1 MIRAG
6 RTFMSSELIELK
18 GHIIDSLSLPRV
30 LDDILARGGQFE
42 IEEIRVGKTRQEQSY
57 ARIRVT
63 ARNEHLLEDILAYV
77 EKDGASRVWQWDAD
91 LAPAQQDGVFPDD
104 FYCTTN
110 LATEVRVRGHW
121 LPVEDIEMDC
131 GIVVED
137 DTARTVPMNLVR
149 AGQMVV
155 VGHRGARVE
164 PPERKEAGGAFEF
177 MSSEVSA
184 ERPKGLIVREI
195 ARAMIE
201 TKLRGEK
208 VLLVGG
214 PAIIHSG
221 AGPYV
226 ERMIRRGHIDVLFA
240 GNALALHDIESA
252 MFGTSLGVTVKEGRP
267 AAHGHEHH
275 LRAVNAVR
283 RAGGIRQA
291 VERGVLHSGI
301 MHACVEIGIPFVLAG
316 SIRDDGPLPDVI
328 TDTLD
333 AQAAMRRE
341 LKGVGFALMVATV
354 LHSVATGNLLPAR
367 VKVAC
372 VDIDPAV
379 VTKLVDRGTV
389 QATGI
394 VTDVGLFLMELD
406 QELRRQSSG
415 KEIKCRA
422 S

>member
-1 MIRAG
+1 MP
-6 RTFMSSELIELK
+6 SELIELK

-30 LDDILARGGQFE
+30 LDDILAQGGEFE
-42 IEEIRVGKTRQEQSY
+42 IEDIRVGKTRQEQSY

-63 ARNEHLLEDILAYV
+63 ATDEHVLEDILACV
-77 EKDGASRVWQWDAD
+77 EKDGASRVWQWDVD
-91 LAPAQQDGVFPDD
+91 LARAPRDGVFPDD

-110 LATEVRVRGHW
+110 LATEVRIGGHW
-121 LPVEDIEMDC
+121 LPVGNIEMDC
-131 GIVVED
+131 GIVVEGG
-137 DTARTVPMNLVR
+137 TAFTVPMNLVR
-149 AGQMVV
+149 EGQMIV

-164 PPERKEAGGAFEF
+164 PPERKEAGGVFEF
-177 MSSEVSA
+177 MTSEVSA
-184 ERPKGLIVREI
+184 ERPKGLIIREI
-195 ARAMIE
+195 ARAMTE
-201 TKLRGEK
+201 TKRMGQK

-226 ERMIRRGHIDVLFA
+226 EQMIRRGDIDVLFA
-240 GNALALHDIESA
+240 GNALPLHDIESA
-252 MFGTSLGVTVKEGRP
+252 LFGTSLGVSVREGKP

-275 LRAVNAVR
+275 LRAVNTIR

-291 VERGVLHSGI
+291 VRQGILGTGI
-301 MHACVEIGIPFVLAG
+301 MHACVEANVPYVLAG

-328 TDTLD
+328 TDTLE

-341 LKGVGFALMVATV
+341 LKDVGFALMVATV
-354 LHSVATGNLLPAR
+354 LHSVATGNLLPAKA
-367 VKVAC
+367 KVAC

-394 VTDVGLFLMELD
+394 VTDVGLFLMELNE
-406 QELRRQSSG
+406 ELSRQAA
-415 KEIKCRA
+415 KKVIQCRA